1 MYGMQRANGDWFA
14 VKEEGRLRL
23 PVFRSSAEAMQARA
37 RNMGMLLFKPVILD
51 ERALSDIT
59 SADDGTACFWLVD
72 NPLVSLNNSRPLE
85 HAQLLQLIQEQMA
98 PSHGSERAAMT
109 G

>member
-14 VKEEGRLRL
+14 VKDEGRLRL
-23 PVFRSSAEAMQARA
+23 PVFRSSAEAMQARS

-51 ERALSDIT
+51 ERALADIT
-59 SADDGTACFWLVD
+59 SNDDDTACFWLVD
-72 NPLVSLNNSRPLE
+72 NPTASLNSSRPLE
-85 HAQLLQLIQEQMA
+85 HAQLLQLIREQA
-98 PSHGSERAAMT
+98 ATLQGSERAAMS